1 MAAFPVAQQAGG
13 VAAAGHA
20 EASARLVQ
28 VAVDGVLG
36 DAQSPGDLL
45 GMEMLRDQTEA
56 LPLTRS
62 QPSYRQR
69 VVLIPHERRGKCRQR
84 LSSIRIVNPATKR
97 HCRIGRAGR
106 VE

>member
-20 EASARLVQ
+20 EAPARLVQ
-28 VAVDGVLG
+28 VAIDGVLG
-36 DAQSPGDLL
+36 DAQPPGDLL

-56 LPLTRS
+56 FPLARG

-69 VVLIPHERRGKCRQR
+69 VVLLPHERRGKCR
-84 LSSIRIVNPATKR
+84 
-97 HCRIGRAGR
+97 
-106 VE
+106 